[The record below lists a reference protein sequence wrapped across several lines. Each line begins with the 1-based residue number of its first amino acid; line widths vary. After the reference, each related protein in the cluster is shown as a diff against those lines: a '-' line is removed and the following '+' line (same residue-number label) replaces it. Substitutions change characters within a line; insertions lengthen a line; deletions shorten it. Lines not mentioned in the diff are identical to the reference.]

1 MGALE
6 GIRVVD
12 FSKFL
17 PGPYCTWLLA
27 DMGADV
33 IRVENPR
40 EIAKQAQVFGW
51 DKLSE
56 AERVGLREGDILA
69 RNKRSIMLDMGD
81 ADALDVIKG
90 LVSTADVVV
99 EDYRPGVM
107 DKIGLGYEALKAIK
121 PDLIY
126 TSLTLC
132 GQTGPYRDK
141 PGHDPIALAIA
152 GVLSRIGENPDEP
165 SFSGIPAADVVTG
178 THAAFATLAALHEKS
193 RTGQGRHVDVAMS
206 DCAMSL
212 LVNVLSRYPNPSKI
226 PPRGA
231 RRADIGLWR
240 TKDDLF
246 ICTTDMEP
254 RYWREFCI
262 AVGRPDFIEAQN
274 DASRRPEIRAALEE
288 IFAARTRAEWLD
300 ILGAAGTQFAPV
312 LEVAEALEDPHNRAR
327 GMVLDTQTSTRKVRH
342 IGQPVRLGESTEIRN
357 LGRYPGSDTE
367 EVLAELGITTERMER
382 LLGQAHQ
389 GSPNRLLEGGKP

>member
-1 MGALE
+1 MSALE
-6 GIRVVD
+6 GIRVID

-40 EIAKQAQVFGW
+40 EIAKQLQVFGW

-56 AERVGLREGDILA
+56 AERTGLREGDILA

-81 ADALDVIKG
+81 ADALEAIKQ
-90 LVSTADVVV
+90 LVATADVVV

-107 DKIGLGYEALKAIK
+107 DKIGLGYETLKAVK

-141 PGHDPIALAIA
+141 PGHDPIALSIA
-152 GVLSRIGENPDEP
+152 GVLSRIGEDPDEP

-178 THAAFATLAALHEKS
+178 TNAAFATLAALRERD

-206 DCAMSL
+206 DCAMGL
-212 LVNVLSRYPNPSKI
+212 LVNVLSRYPDVSKI

-240 TKDDLF
+240 TRDDLF

-254 RYWREFCI
+254 RYWQQFCI
-262 AVGRPDFIEAQN
+262 AVERPDFIAAQN
-274 DASRRPEIRAALEE
+274 DQSRRPEIRAALEA

-312 LEVAEALEDPHNRAR
+312 LDVAEALDDPHNRAR
-327 GMVLDTQTSTRKVRH
+327 GMVLETQTSTGKVRH
-342 IGQPVRLGESTEIRN
+342 IGQPVRLGEKTEIRN
-357 LGRYPGSDTE
+357 LGRFPGSDTE
-367 EVLAELGITTERMER
+367 EVLDQLGIATARKKR
-382 LLGQAHQ
+382 LLGQSH
-389 GSPNRLLEGGKP
+389 

>member
-1 MGALE
+1 MSALE

-27 DMGADV
+27 DMGAEV
-33 IRVENPR
+33 ILVENPR
-40 EIAKQAQVFGW
+40 EIAKQAQVFSW
-51 DKLSE
+51 DRLSD
-56 AERVGLREGDILA
+56 AERTGLREGDILA

-81 ADALDVIKG
+81 TDALEAIRQ
-90 LVSTADVVV
+90 LVATADVVV

-107 DKIGLGYEALKAIK
+107 DNIGLGYEALKVIK

-141 PGHDPIALAIA
+141 PGHDPIALSIA

-178 THAAFATLAALHEKS
+178 THAAFATLAALHERD

-212 LVNVLSRYPNPSKI
+212 LVNVLSRYPDVSKI
-226 PPRGA
+226 PPRGT

-240 TKDDLF
+240 TEDGLF

-254 RYWREFCI
+254 RYWRQFCT

-274 DASRRPEIRAALEE
+274 DVSRRPDIRAALEE
-288 IFAARTRAEWLD
+288 IFAGRTRAEWLD

-312 LEVAEALEDPHNRAR
+312 LDVAEALDDPHNRAR
-327 GMVLDTQTSTRKVRH
+327 GMVLETQTSTGTVRH
-342 IGQPVRLGESTEIRN
+342 IGQPVRLGEKTEIRN
-357 LGRYPGSDTE
+357 LGRFPGSDTE
-367 EVLAELGITTERMER
+367 EVLAELGIATERKER
-382 LLGQAHQ
+382 LLGH
-389 GSPNRLLEGGKP
+389 SH

>member
-1 MGALE
+1 MTALE
-6 GIRVVD
+6 GIRVID

-51 DKLSE
+51 DKLTE
-56 AERVGLREGDILA
+56 AERAGLREHDILA
-69 RNKRSIMLDMGD
+69 RNKRSVMLDMGD
-81 ADALDVIKG
+81 PEALETIRQ

-107 DKIGLGYEALKAIK
+107 DKIGLGYEALKSTK
-121 PDLIY
+121 PDLVY

-141 PGHDPIALAIA
+141 PGHDPIALSIA

-178 THAAFATLAALHEKS
+178 THAAFATLAALWERD
-193 RTGQGRHVDVAMS
+193 RTGIGQHVDVAMS

-212 LVNVLSRYPNPSKI
+212 LVNVLSRYPDVSTI
-226 PPRGA
+226 PPRGT

-240 TKDDLF
+240 TRDGLF
-246 ICTTDMEP
+246 VCTTDMEP
-254 RYWREFCI
+254 RYWQKFCL

-274 DASRRPEIRAALEE
+274 DVARRPEIRAALEE

-312 LEVAEALEDPHNRAR
+312 LDVAEALEDPHNRAR
-327 GMVLDTQTSTRKVRH
+327 GMVLETKASTGNIRH
-342 IGQPVRLGESTEIRN
+342 LGQPVRLGKKTEIRN
-357 LGRYPGSDTE
+357 LGRFPGADTE
-367 EVLAELGITTERMER
+367 EVLAELGIATDRKER
-382 LLGQAHQ
+382 LLGQSH
-389 GSPNRLLEGGKP
+389 

>member
-1 MGALE
+1 MSALE

-40 EIAKQAQVFGW
+40 EIAKQAKVFGW
-51 DKLSE
+51 DMLSE
-56 AERVGLREGDILA
+56 AERAGIREGDILA
-69 RNKRSIMLDMGD
+69 RNKRSTMLDMGD
-81 ADALDVIKG
+81 PDALEAIKQ
-90 LVSTADVVV
+90 LVATADVVV

-107 DKIGLGYEALKAIK
+107 GKIGLGYEALRTVK

-126 TSLTLC
+126 ASLTLC

-141 PGHDPIALAIA
+141 PGHDPIALSIA

-178 THAAFATLAALHEKS
+178 THAAFAILAALRERD
-193 RTGQGRHVDVAMS
+193 RTGEGRHVDVAMS

-212 LVNVLSRYPNPSKI
+212 LVNVLSRYPDLSKI
-226 PPRGA
+226 PPRGT

-254 RYWREFCI
+254 RYWRAFCE

-274 DASRRPEIRAALEE
+274 NTSRRTEIRSALEA
-288 IFAARTRAEWLD
+288 IFAAKTRAEWLA
-300 ILGAAGTQFAPV
+300 ILSAAGTQFAPV
-312 LEVAEALEDPHNRAR
+312 LDIAEALDDPHNQSR
-327 GMVLDTQTSTRKVRH
+327 GMVLETQTSTGTTRH
-342 IGQPVRLGESTEIRN
+342 IGQPVRLGSKTEIRN
-357 LGRYPGSDTE
+357 LGRFPGADTE
-367 EVLAELGITTERMER
+367 EVLSELGIATDRRER
-382 LLGQAHQ
+382 LLGH
-389 GSPNRLLEGGKP
+389 SP

>member
-1 MGALE
+1 MSALE
-6 GIRVVD
+6 GIRVID

-81 ADALDVIKG
+81 ADALEAIKQ
-90 LVSTADVVV
+90 LIATADVVV

-107 DKIGLGYEALKAIK
+107 NKIGLGYDVLMAIK

-141 PGHDPIALAIA
+141 PGHDPIALSIA

-178 THAAFATLAALHEKS
+178 THAAFATLAALHERS

-212 LVNVLSRYPNPSKI
+212 LVNVLSRYPDVSRI
-226 PPRGA
+226 PPRGT

-240 TKDDLF
+240 TSDGLF

-254 RYWREFCI
+254 RYWRDFCI
-262 AVGRPDFIEAQN
+262 AVGRPEFIEAQN
-274 DASRRPEIRAALEE
+274 DASRRPEIRAALDE
-288 IFAARTRAEWLD
+288 IFAARTRTEWLD
-300 ILGAAGTQFAPV
+300 ILGSAGTQFAPV
-312 LEVAEALEDPHNRAR
+312 LDVAEALDDPHNRAR
-327 GMVLDTQTSTRKVRH
+327 GMVLDTRTSIRTVRH
-342 IGQPVRLGESTEIRN
+342 IGQPVRLDEKTEIRN
-357 LGRYPGSDTE
+357 LGRFPGADTE
-367 EVLAELGITTERMER
+367 EVLAELGMTMEQRER
-382 LLGQAHQ
+382 LLGQSH
-389 GSPNRLLEGGKP
+389 